1 MGELNLK
8 EEQYEKLRNFFPRLI
23 VIGFL
28 LISILF
34 SAISTNFQP
43 LFGKDNSEEG
53 QSRKV
58 CSAVYSAATKNA
70 NSKIYDE
77 CLRAETYSVK
87 GSSLEELFDQFDQ
100 FGPEDKTGA
109 KKVARTTS
117 RITGELNLDKNGLV
131 DGSSTI
137 QVDKTIKIPSCDI
150 GCTLSPAAQ
159 TEWERFIGVV
169 LEHEIGH
176 VDILKQYSDGILDKV
191 VGKNADEAKQVLQD
205 VDNALTEEQEK
216 YDTQTLSGE
225 KQGAILDI
233 SIE

>member
-1 MGELNLK
+1 MISSFTAL
-8 EEQYEKLRNFFPRLI
+8 

-43 LFGKDNSEEG
+43 LFGQDNSEKG
-53 QSRKV
+53 QSKKF
-58 CSAVYSAATKNA
+58 CSDVYNAATKNA
-70 NSKIYDE
+70 NNRIYDE

-87 GSSLEELFDQFDQ
+87 GSSLEELFDQF
-100 FGPEDKTGA
+100 EKLKDKVGVDAPDDASAVTKMSIA
-109 KKVARTTS
+109 Y
-117 RITGELNLDKNGLV
+117 NLKIKNGLV
-131 DGSSTI
+131 DDSSTI
-137 QVDKTIKIPSCDI
+137 KVDKTIIIPSCDS

-176 VDILKQYSDGILDKV
+176 VDRIEQYFDGILDKV
-191 VGKNADEAKQVLQD
+191 VGKDPDEAEQVIED
-205 VDNALTEEQEK
+205 VTNALEEEQEK
-216 YDTQTLSGE
+216 YDTQTGHGE
-225 KQGAILDI
+225 KQGGTLDM